1 MRETSG
7 KSAKQTLWILME
19 GKPMKSEK
27 VPFDSIDEYIA
38 SFPEDVQKIM
48 NRLRGTIKEAV
59 PEAGEKIS
67 YNLPTFTLNG
77 SYLVYFAG
85 WKNHIA
91 FYGAPRG
98 NPEFKEALSP
108 YESGAGTLQ
117 FPYDKPVPYGLI
129 GKIVKFRAAE
139 NRKRAD
145 KKKY

>member
-1 MRETSG
+1 
-7 KSAKQTLWILME
+7 
-19 GKPMKSEK
+19 MKSKK
-27 VPFDSIDEYIA
+27 VTFKSIDEYVV

-48 NRLRGTIKEAV
+48 EQLRSTIKAAA

-67 YNLPTFTLNG
+67 YNMPTFTLNG
-77 SYLVYFAG
+77 IYLVYFAG

-98 NPEFKEALSP
+98 NAEFNEDLSA

-117 FPYDKPVPYGLI
+117 FPYDQPMPLDLI
-129 GKIVKFRAAE
+129 TKIVKFRAAE
-139 NRKRAD
+139 NLRRTD